1 MNQGFKNK
9 VAIIT
14 GASSGIGRATAIQLA
29 EEGAKITIT
38 GRNEEA
44 LNRVAEE
51 CESICENRPLIVL
64 AEMKEEQEVKNII
77 DATIQEYGA
86 LHILINNAA
95 TLELGG
101 IEYTSLQ
108 QFDNVF
114 NVNVRAIYQLCML
127 AVPHLVKTKG
137 NIVNVSSINAMC
149 SYPFSLAYNMS
160 KAALDHMT
168 KCMSIELAYRS
179 IRVNAVSPGIVKT
192 EFLKRGGI
200 NNTMYSKMMDMSK
213 KSTPYARLGEA
224 DDVARAILFLAS
236 DDSFFMNGVI
246 LPVDGGRHC
255 LSL

>member
-1 MNQGFKNK
+1 MSFANK
-9 VAIIT
+9 VVIVT
-14 GASSGIGRATAIQLA
+14 GASSGIGRATAIQMA
-29 EEGAKITIT
+29 EEGAKLTIT

-51 CESICENRPLIVL
+51 CESIAEVRPLIVL

-86 LHILINNAA
+86 IHVLVNNAA

-114 NVNVRAIYQLCML
+114 TVNVRAIYQLCML
-127 AVPHLVKTKG
+127 AVPHLIKTKG
-137 NIVNVSSINAMC
+137 NIVNVSSINAIC
-149 SYPFSLAYNMS
+149 SYPLSLAYNMS
-160 KAALDHMT
+160 KASLDMMT

-179 IRVNAVSPGIVKT
+179 IRVNSVNPGIVKT

-200 NNTMYSKMMDMSK
+200 NNTMYTKMMEFSK
-213 KSTPYARLGEA
+213 KTHPYARLGEA
-224 DDVARAILFLAS
+224 DDVARVILFLAS
-236 DDSFFMNGVI
+236 DDSFFMNGLSV
-246 LPVDGGRHC
+246 PVDGGRHC
-255 LSL
+255 LHL